1 MATFQAKLGSSISVR
16 SWLRNFAWLGL
27 IVAAALAIRV
37 VAALTFWRPG
47 AIGGEGAEYAR
58 IAENLRNG
66 LGYVGIATP
75 GTELMF
81 PLLFPLLI
89 ALSSMVTG
97 DYEWAGRLI
106 AIIFGAALPLPV
118 YGIASRLFGRTAAL
132 TAALIAACHPLFIG
146 LSISVLSEGPYAT
159 LLLSAV
165 YLVLRALDERSTT
178 KDWCLVGAT
187 FGLAYLV
194 RQEAVVP
201 LLIAVFFALVA
212 IPGTRAVTC
221 KRGMAAVVAFFV
233 LASPQIAILYRATGN
248 LSLQGKSAFLFAIG
262 SRMLAGQDMGQAA
275 WAINEKLERTG
286 VCMLPNA
293 TIVRETRIDVKRLI
307 RFVAKALRQNT
318 PILLQYVSEPWF
330 GAPLLPA
337 LAFLGFFRQPWR
349 QSTASR
355 HLFVL
360 LVAAA
365 AIVTTFSVLAMC
377 PRYYFVLGP
386 FFSIWAANGLIGV
399 ARWTKT
405 TVDLMRFERLRFA
418 LLGSV
423 TFAIASL
430 AVVAYVFTAANV
442 RKLAR
447 SAPNG
452 DLSVASASS
461 RDTKEV
467 GMWIRRQQDRRV
479 KIMDLET
486 PLTFYADAEFVH
498 FPYSNAETAT
508 RFLDAAK
515 VDYVI
520 LRRGWTFA
528 DYYDDWLTNG
538 IQDPRAKLVYASSG
552 PTPGALRVFK
562 WLRNPEPPSAVSKPH
577 IEGLGSQESQTV
589 GPLHVDP
596 WNGRY
601 FADRHNTHK

>member
-27 IVAAALAIRV
+27 VVVGALAIRV

-75 GTELMF
+75 GPELMF
-81 PLLFPLLI
+81 PPLFPLLI

-118 YGIASRLFGRTAAL
+118 YGIASRLFDRKAAL
-132 TAALIAACHPLFIG
+132 TAALIAACHPLLIG

-165 YLVLRALDERSTT
+165 YMVLRALDARSTT
-178 KDWCLVGAT
+178 KDWCLVGAM

-201 LLIAVFFALVA
+201 LLISVFFALVA

-248 LSLQGKSAFLFAIG
+248 LSLQGKGAINFALG
-262 SRMLAGQDMGQAA
+262 SRMLAGQDEREVGCG
-275 WAINEKLERTG
+275 INEKLEGTG
-286 VCMLPNA
+286 VWMSPNVK
-293 TIVRETRIDVKRLI
+293 IIRETRIDTKSLI

-318 PILLQYVSEPWF
+318 PKLLRNVSEPWF

-337 LAFLGFFRQPWR
+337 LAFFGFFRQPWR

-360 LVAAA
+360 LVPAT
-365 AIVTTFSVLAMC
+365 AIVTTFSVVHAIFA
-377 PRYYFVLGP
+377 RNYFVLVP

-399 ARWTKT
+399 VRWTKT
-405 TVDLMRFERLRFA
+405 TVDSMRHERLRFA

-423 TFAIASL
+423 IFAIASL
-430 AVVAYVFTAANV
+430 AVVAYVYTAAVVV
-442 RKLAR
+442 RESGLTE
-447 SAPNG
+447 
-452 DLSVASASS
+452 LTASS
-461 RDTKEV
+461 RDIKEV

-479 KIMDLET
+479 KIMDLGTT
-486 PLTFYADAEFVH
+486 PAFHADAEYVH
-498 FPYSNAETAT
+498 FPYSNAETAI
-508 RFLDAAK
+508 RFLDATK

-520 LRRGWTFA
+520 LRRAETFT

-538 IQDPRAKLVYASSG
+538 IPDPRAKLVYASSG
-552 PTPGALRVFK
+552 PNPGAFLVFK
-562 WLRNPEPPSAVSKPH
+562 WLRNSEPPSTSSETPYRGCELTGA
-577 IEGLGSQESQTV
+577 T
-589 GPLHVDP
+589 
-596 WNGRY
+596 
-601 FADRHNTHK
+601 DRRPSSS